1 MELNIVLRTIIPL
14 SLLIGLGF
22 ISKRMGFL
30 KPGDERVLSA
40 YIYYF
45 ALPALFIVDLS
56 EIKFTEENLKFIF
69 AGIMPIILIIA
80 AFILL
85 YLIIRFS
92 KDMLYLLILSS
103 SFGSLVFFGI
113 PFVVF
118 AFPSEGELLATLSSS
133 TISILGVTASITTLE
148 LYKMGSAPIKKGLK
162 TTLLRLSRNP
172 LILSISAGL
181 FLSVTNIKIPDFVSI
196 PLHMLGSTTV
206 TVAVFMLGVFLY
218 GRKYTNLSIAFK
230 LSLLRIVVLPT
241 IALLV
246 SSIFNLPK
254 IQTAVLIIMH
264 GVPVAVSMI
273 VLSERYGFYEETIAS
288 LILISSI
295 GAGLYLNI
303 WLLLLGF

>member
-14 SLLIGLGF
+14 YLLIGLGF
-22 ISKRMGFL
+22 ISRKMSFL

-56 EIKFTEENLKFIF
+56 GIKFTEENLKFVF
-69 AGIMPIILIIA
+69 AGIMPIILILAI
-80 AFILL
+80 FILL
-85 YLIIRFS
+85 YLVIRFS

-103 SFGSLVFFGI
+103 VFGSLVFFGI
-113 PFVVF
+113 PFVIF
-118 AFPSEGELLATLSSS
+118 AFPSEGEMLATLSSS
-133 TISILGVTASITTLE
+133 TISILGVTVSITTLE
-148 LYKMGSAPIKKGLK
+148 LYKMGGAPIMKGLK

-172 LILSISAGL
+172 LITSILTGLLLSIA
-181 FLSVTNIKIPDFVSI
+181 NIKIPDFIFI

-206 TVAVFMLGVFLY
+206 TVAVFMLGVFLH
-218 GRKYTNLSIAFK
+218 GRKYVNLFTAFK
-230 LSLLRIVVLPT
+230 LSLLRIIVLPPL
-241 IALLV
+241 ALLI
-246 SSIFNLPK
+246 SYIFNLPRM
-254 IQTAVLIIMH
+254 QTAVLVIMY
-264 GVPVAVSMI
+264 GVPVAVSMM